1 MFDKSPPSVGFFYG
15 LMWYVHIWLRIIKP
29 MYIAPPEKPGFL
41 SFPYLLQI
49 FFLAF
54 IYWLAAHG
62 NNLFVAAD
70 QLTASTIWATYFNP
84 ATGVA
89 LAALLIFGYRIWP
102 GVLIGAWA
110 VQAASFGDFAPFQL
124 QQVGATLLMA
134 TGMALAQAL
143 QTLFAYYLLQRF
155 AQFNP
160 AFPRIR
166 DLAMLLVVTVLVVA
180 PMHALISAILLAQS
194 GIVSLSALQMQ
205 FNCVWLTDALSYLL
219 FTPAVLAIYRFEPIR
234 WNISKILE
242 TLALS
247 GLLVLGCV
255 WVMMGAIQ
263 MPAWLMLQP
272 KVFLLFPLMVWAA
285 LSFNQRGVALV
296 SVLVILS
303 GLWGIA
309 HHSGF
314 FANDFAETRLMGFW
328 VFTLVFSSLGYVLS
342 GINAARI
349 RSDETLT
356 EQRDLYDA
364 LMHAHADVNEGL
376 MIVQDTKI
384 MYINDALWRIGGFN
398 PGDIPL
404 GASCFTVIHPSE
416 RNKLMDIHQRRL
428 RGEPVPERY
437 ESIGLAKNGDS
448 IPIEIAAASL
458 RDGSNR
464 IVILVIDIS
473 ERKKAMTALI
483 KSQED
488 YRELVESVSAIVWRA
503 KPGGAFTFV
512 SQEAETILGYPVADW
527 TANPNFWVQKIHP
540 DDQSWVVD
548 YCISE
553 SSLLNDHSFDYR
565 MIAADGRVVWIHDM
579 VKVIPDK
586 HGIRPVE
593 LVGVMMDITSRKQA
607 EAALRLSH
615 QVFEHTAEGILI
627 TDAHFNVLEVNQAYE
642 TITGFSR
649 EEIAGKKP
657 IQLRSDLHEPH
668 FYDAIWKAIEDS
680 GQWVGEIWNR
690 RKNGES
696 YPEWLSISKVLDN
709 QGIVQNYVAV
719 FTDITQRKLSE
730 ERLQFLANHD
740 ALTHLPNRALLQQ
753 RLEQALIR
761 AQRNQNKIAVLF
773 IDLDRFK
780 IINDTLGHHAGDL
793 LLQEAARRLQAC
805 LRESDTV
812 ARQGGDEFVI
822 LLEDFADTQYLTSIA
837 RKIMSVLGQPFV
849 LLNQELHI
857 SASIGITVYPEDGTD
872 MFSLLKN
879 ADVAMYRAKENG
891 KNTFHFYAAENN
903 SHSVELLAL
912 ENSLRRAL
920 ERNEFVVHYQ
930 AKVDLQ
936 TQQIIGAEALLRW
949 QHPELGL
956 LSPIHFISLAE
967 ETGLIIDIGAWVMQ
981 ESCKQARRWQTV
993 SAEVIRVAVNL
1004 SARQFREDGLKQV
1017 IADALEDSGLSAGC
1031 LELEITESMI
1041 MQNAERASAVL
1052 QYFRDLGAHVL
1063 IDDFGTGYSSLSYLK
1078 QFPIDALKIDRSFVR
1093 DIPHDADD
1101 MAITSAV
1108 IAMAKS
1114 LNMRVVAEGVETASQ
1129 LKFLASKGC
1138 DQMQGFIFSEPISSD
1153 DFYDLLKSVNVA
1165 RRLNSKMIQDTQ

>member
-1 MFDKSPPSVGFFYG
+1 
-15 LMWYVHIWLRIIKP
+15 

-41 SFPYLLQI
+41 SFPYLLRI
-49 FFLAF
+49 FSLAF

-62 NNLFVAAD
+62 NNLFVDAG
-70 QLTASTIWATYFNP
+70 QLTASTLWATYFNP

-89 LAALLIFGYRIWP
+89 LAALLIFGYRIWL
-102 GVLIGAWA
+102 GILIGAWA
-110 VQAASFGDFAPFQL
+110 VQATSIGGLETTEQL
-124 QQVGATLLMA
+124 GAALLMTTA
-134 TGMALAQAL
+134 MALAQAL

-155 AQFNP
+155 ARFNP

-166 DLAMLLVVTVLVVA
+166 DLVSLLVVTVLVVA
-180 PMHALISAILLAQS
+180 PLHAMISVLLLVQS
-194 GIVSLSALQMQ
+194 GMVNVSALKMQ

-219 FTPAVLAIYRFEPIR
+219 FTPAILAIYRYESIS
-234 WNISKILE
+234 WNISKVFE
-242 TLALS
+242 ALALA
-247 GLLVLGCV
+247 GLLAVGCV

-303 GLWGIA
+303 GLWGVA
-309 HHSGF
+309 HQSGF
-314 FANDFAETRLMGFW
+314 FAYDFAETQLVGFW

-342 GINAARI
+342 GISAART
-349 RSDETLT
+349 RSDETLK

-364 LMHAHADVNEGL
+364 LMHAQADVNEGF
-376 MIVQDTKI
+376 MIVQDAKI
-384 MYINDALWRIGGFN
+384 VYINDALWRIGGFE
-398 PGDIPL
+398 PGDIPI
-404 GASCFTVIHPSE
+404 GSSCFIVIHPSE

-428 RGEPVPERY
+428 RGEAVPERY

-448 IPIEIAAASL
+448 IPIEVAAASL

-464 IVILVIDIS
+464 IVVLVIDIT
-473 ERKKAMTALI
+473 ERKKAMAALMQ
-483 KSQED
+483 SQQD

-512 SQEAETILGYPVADW
+512 SQEAETILGYPVEDW
-527 TANPNFWVQKIHP
+527 TSNPNFWVQKIHP

-548 YCISE
+548 YCLSE
-553 SSLLNDHSFDYR
+553 SSLLNAHSFDYR
-565 MIAADGRVVWIHDM
+565 MIAADGRVVWIHDI

-586 HGIRPVE
+586 HGIRPLE
-593 LVGVMMDITSRKQA
+593 LVGVMMDITSRKHA

-615 QVFEHTAEGILI
+615 QVFEHTAEGIVI
-627 TDAHFNVLEVNQAYE
+627 TDADFNVLEVNQAYE
-642 TITGFSR
+642 NITGFSS
-649 EEIAGKKP
+649 EEMAGQKP
-657 IQLRSDLHEPH
+657 IQLRSDLHEAH
-668 FYDAIWKAIEDS
+668 FYEAIWITIEKT
-680 GQWVGEIWNR
+680 GQWVGEIWSR
-690 RKNGES
+690 RKSGER
-696 YPEWLSISKVLDN
+696 YPEWLSISKVMDS
-709 QGIVQNYVAV
+709 QGVVQNYVAV

-753 RLEQALIR
+753 RLEQSLIR
-761 AQRNQNKIAVLF
+761 AQRNQNKIAVFF

-837 RKIMSVLGQPFV
+837 RKIMSTLAQPFI

-872 MFSLLKN
+872 MNSLLKN

-903 SHSVELLAL
+903 SHSVELLVL
-912 ENSLRRAL
+912 ENALRRAL
-920 ERNEFVVHYQ
+920 ERNEFVVYYQ

-956 LSPIHFISLAE
+956 LTPIHFISLAE

-993 SAEVIRVAVNL
+993 SADFIRVAVNL
-1004 SARQFREDGLKQV
+1004 SARQFREDGLKQM
-1017 IADALEDSGLSAGC
+1017 IADALEDSGLSAEC

-1041 MQNAERASAVL
+1041 MQNADRASAVL

-1093 DIPHDADD
+1093 DIPHDTDD

-1129 LKFLASKGC
+1129 LKFLDSKGC

-1165 RRLNSKMIQDTQ
+1165 RRLNSKMIQDAQ

>member
-1 MFDKSPPSVGFFYG
+1 
-15 LMWYVHIWLRIIKP
+15 

-41 SFPYLLQI
+41 SFPYLLHV
-49 FFLAF
+49 FSLAF

-62 NNLFVAAD
+62 NNLFASAD
-70 QLTASTIWATYFNP
+70 VLTNSSNWATFFNP
-84 ATGVA
+84 ATGIA
-89 LAALLIFGYRIWP
+89 LAALLVFGFRIWP

-110 VQAASFGDFAPFQL
+110 VQAGTLPFAESAQSQGIGL
-124 QQVGATLLMA
+124 ALLST
-134 TGMALAQAL
+134 TGMALAQGL

-155 AQFNP
+155 ARFDQ
-160 AFPRIR
+160 AFSRVR
-166 DLAMLLVVTVLVVA
+166 DLALLVTATVFIVSPL
-180 PMHALISAILLAQS
+180 HAAVSALLLSQS
-194 GIVSLSALQMQ
+194 GVKDSFELYTQ
-205 FNCVWLTDALSYLL
+205 FSCVWMTDALSYLL
-219 FTPAVLAIYRFEPIR
+219 FTPAVLAVYRFEPIR
-234 WNISKILE
+234 WNVSKVIEAIILASL
-242 TLALS
+242 LAL
-247 GLLVLGCV
+247 GCI

-263 MPAWLMLQP
+263 MPEWLMLQP

-303 GLWGIA
+303 GLWGVA

-314 FANDFAETRLMGFW
+314 FANDYAETRMVGFW

-342 GINAARI
+342 GINAARV
-349 RSDETLT
+349 RADETLK
-356 EQRDLYDA
+356 EQRDIYDA
-364 LMHAHADVNEGL
+364 LMQAQADVNEGL
-376 MIVQDTKI
+376 MIVQDAKI
-384 MYINDALWRIGGFN
+384 VYINDALWRIGGFE
-398 PGDIPL
+398 PGDIPI
-404 GASCFTVIHPSE
+404 GSSCFIVIHPSE
-416 RNKLMDIHQRRL
+416 RNKLMDIHQKRL
-428 RGEPVPERY
+428 RGEDVPERY

-464 IVILVIDIS
+464 IVVLVIDIS
-473 ERKKAMTALI
+473 ERKKAMAALMQ
-483 KSQED
+483 SQQD
-488 YRELVESVSAIVWRA
+488 YRELIESVSAIVWRA

-512 SQEAETILGYPVADW
+512 SQEAETILGYPIDEW
-527 TANPNFWVQKIHP
+527 TTNPNFWVQKIHP
-540 DDQSWVVD
+540 DDQDWVVD

-553 SSLLNDHSFDYR
+553 SSLLNAHSFDYR
-565 MIAADGRVVWIHDM
+565 MVAADGRVVWIHDM

-615 QVFEHTAEGILI
+615 QVFEHTAEGIVI
-627 TDAHFNVLEVNQAYE
+627 TDADFNVLEVNQAYE
-642 TITGFSR
+642 NITGFSS
-649 EEIAGKKP
+649 EEMAGKKP
-657 IQLRSDLHEPH
+657 IQLSSDLHEPH
-668 FYDAIWKAIEDS
+668 FYESIWKTIENT

-690 RKNGES
+690 RKSGES
-696 YPEWLSISKVLDN
+696 YPEWLSVSKIVDA
-709 QGIVQNYVAV
+709 QGVIQNYVAV

-753 RLEQALIR
+753 RLEQALLR
-761 AQRNQNKIAVLF
+761 AQRNQSKIAVLF

-780 IINDTLGHHAGDL
+780 VINDTLGHHAGDL
-793 LLQEAARRLQAC
+793 LLQEAARRLQGC

-837 RKIMSVLGQPFV
+837 RKIMSVLGQPFI

-872 MFSLLKN
+872 MYSLLKN

-981 ESCKQARRWQTV
+981 ESCKQACRWQTV
-993 SAEVIRVAVNL
+993 SADIIRVAVNL
-1004 SARQFREDGLKQV
+1004 SARQFREDGLKDV
-1017 IADALEDSGLSAGC
+1017 IAAALEDSGLSAEC

-1093 DIPHDADD
+1093 DIPHDTDD

-1165 RRLNSKMIQDTQ
+1165 RRLNSKIIQDAQ